1 MIAGY
6 FYSGSG
12 AISDY
17 FTILISNISSQE
29 LSSAFTTSLD
39 SFFDDVT
46 TGVDRIF
53 SSENKNHSETK
64 KNSKKNKKW
73 YNCDLNHKQ
82 WY

>member
-1 MIAGY
+1 MSKNNSKKDSAERFIKD
-6 FYSGSG
+6 
-12 AISDY
+12 IK
-17 FTILISNISSQE
+17 E

-64 KNSKKNKKW
+64 KNSKQNKK
-73 YNCDLNHKQ
+73 
-82 WY
+82 